1 MNITLATLPKATAQ
15 QVFDHISRHLLHQ
28 NERSNEHGKCLYY
41 SSNSLKCAAGCLIS
55 DEEYFHLAMHKEEDQ
70 EWSTL
75 VYKGTVPPQHLELI
89 SALQDV
95 HDASIPQHWVQ
106 RLHGVAEKFNLEF
119 KPS

>member
-55 DEEYFHLAMHKEEDQ
+55 DEEYGEEMEGQGWGD
-70 EWSTL
+70 L
-75 VYKGTVPPQHLELI
+75 VDMEMVPPHHMRLI
-89 SALQDV
+89 MILQQMHDV
-95 HDASIPQHWVQ
+95 TDPSKWVQ
-106 RLHGVAEKFNLEF
+106 RLHQIASDFNLEF
-119 KPS
+119 KP